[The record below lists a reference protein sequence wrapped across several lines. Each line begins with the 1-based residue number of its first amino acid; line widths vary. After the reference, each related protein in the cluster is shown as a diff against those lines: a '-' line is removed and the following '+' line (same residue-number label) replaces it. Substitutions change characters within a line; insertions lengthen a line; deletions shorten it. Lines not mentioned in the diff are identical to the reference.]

1 MALQWRAASLVAI
14 SVLTMISSTAFAG
27 KAASGGGAPSPDM
40 ILQRADDVRNPSES
54 FSMRITVTTDGQN
67 STFDVKTKGKDRT
80 LVETVAPARDRG
92 RKMLMIDTNMWAY
105 VPNLKR
111 SVRINLNQKL
121 TGQAANG
128 DIARTRWAGDY
139 DVALES
145 QSAESWVLFLTAQKK
160 GLTYDKIRVWIE
172 KGSFRPIKAEYL
184 AVSGKVIKKAEYGD
198 YREIAGG
205 VRPTKMQISDVAD
218 KEKSILTIEE
228 MKKAEFADSVFN
240 QNNMD

>member
-1 MALQWRAASLVAI
+1 MKSTVLSSSAIALSCWVVFSNF
-14 SVLTMISSTAFAG
+14 SFAV
-27 KAASGGGAPSPDM
+27 KAAPAAVSPDV
-40 ILQRADDVRNPSES
+40 ILQKADEVRNPSES

-67 STFDVKTKGKDRT
+67 STFEVKTKGKDRT
-80 LVETVAPARDRG
+80 LVETIAPARDRG
-92 RKMLMIDTNMWAY
+92 RKMLMIETNMWAY

-139 DVALES
+139 DVAIEN
-145 QSAESWVLFLTAQKK
+145 QSAEHWILFLTAQKK

-172 KGSFRPIKAEYL
+172 KGSYRPIKAEYL

-198 YREIAGG
+198 YKEIAGG
-205 VRPTKMQISDVAD
+205 IRPTKMQISDVAE

-228 MKKAEFADSVFN
+228 MKKADFSESVFN
-240 QNNMD
+240 QNNLD